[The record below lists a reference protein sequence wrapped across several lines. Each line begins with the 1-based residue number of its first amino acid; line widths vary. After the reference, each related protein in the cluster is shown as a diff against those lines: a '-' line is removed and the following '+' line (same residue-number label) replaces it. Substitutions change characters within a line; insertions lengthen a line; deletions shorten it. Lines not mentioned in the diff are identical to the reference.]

1 MGGWVGGWAGGKF
14 KPDREVGEGK
24 KVRRV
29 GGSVSR

>member
-1 MGGWVGGWAGGKF
+1 MGGWVGGWAGGK
-14 KPDREVGEGK
+14 PDREVGEGR